1 MYPWIDSTLDGP
13 VDDVDKMAGT
23 DQADGGNEEV
33 SEVEPLVGLVRRL
46 NHFLVEVIQ
55 HQQCLQ
61 QLGVALF
68 DTALFKKMNILFE

>member
-1 MYPWIDSTLDGP
+1 MYPWIDSTLDSP

-33 SEVEPLVGLVRRL
+33 SEVEPLVRLVRRL

-55 HQQCLQ
+55 HHSNVCNSWELIR
-61 QLGVALF
+61 V
-68 DTALFKKMNILFE
+68 